1 MAITET
7 QRLEMHLA
15 LREVLGESV
24 ADTMMEHMPPTGW
37 ADVARKDDVARV
49 EQRIDRLESRMG
61 WAISAG
67 VAFGLALLAIQVQ
80 IMLAVSRL

>member
-7 QRLEMHLA
+7 QRLETHLV

-67 VAFGLALLAIQVQ
+67 AAFGLALLAIQVQ

>member
-1 MAITET
+1 MAITEA

>member
-1 MAITET
+1 
-7 QRLEMHLA
+7 
-15 LREVLGESV
+15 
-24 ADTMMEHMPPTGW
+24 MMEHMPPTGW

-61 WAISAG
+61 WAVSAG

>member
-1 MAITET
+1 MTITEA
-7 QRLEMHLA
+7 RRPEMHLA
-15 LREVLGESV
+15 LRGILGESV

-61 WAISAG
+61 WAVSAG